1 MPLSNRQIETL
12 RYFAEKHDRA
22 GQGYTVNP
30 VVILDLIGMC
40 MPDELTTTEAAAE
53 LDIQSN
59 SVKRLCQRGIIQ
71 AQKRG
76 RDWFVSRDEVER
88 YKIERRKAGRP
99 PAPAARSDHD
109 DPPSNGDE

>member
-1 MPLSNRQIETL
+1 MS
-12 RYFAEKHDRA
+12 RA
-22 GQGYTVNP
+22 YTDDELQAWLDEGYTAQ
-30 VVILDLIGMC
+30 LRREEERMRQ

-76 RDWFVSRDEVER
+76 RDWFISRDEVER
-88 YKIERRKAGRP
+88 YKTERRKAGRPKRVTP
-99 PAPAARSDHD
+99 PAPAARSDRD
-109 DPPSNGDE
+109 DPASNGDD